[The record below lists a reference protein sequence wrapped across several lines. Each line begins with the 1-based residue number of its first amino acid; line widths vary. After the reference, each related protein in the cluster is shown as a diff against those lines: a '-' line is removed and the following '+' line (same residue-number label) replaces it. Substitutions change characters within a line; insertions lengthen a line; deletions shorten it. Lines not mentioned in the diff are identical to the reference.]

1 MIVASDDRVEQSNE
15 PAETVSSSGLQTGS
29 RLSARALQHLHD
41 LVGCESS
48 LEETLKAVSLTVREL
63 YPSTVGAHLVTCSD
77 ESEKECREAFTR
89 LFAQRF
95 LPRLKFAV
103 HSPFTSANLGGRYE
117 WGSVRIAEN
126 HFAIP
131 AGSDRYKLMVV
142 KINSHVAVA
151 KSLDC
156 TTYGCM
162 HRYRQE
168 SFFCGALRTLLD
180 GGRGPF
186 LDELAATFASEG
198 RDRLGA
204 LRNPDLVAPELRC
217 LCAAI
222 VNARLQARSAIIDI
236 QDHTPQTP
244 TVYLT
249 LPCVTLNRGD
259 RDTEI
264 LCGVYYADLRSSP
277 GQVDYFGLGCEP
289 EAYSV
294 TLRMGRL
301 KVEDAQSRTVRP
313 ARDHREMLVTE
324 LKKAEAPIP
333 QHDTIRDTVQEIRR
347 KYELHQ
353 HDLGPLGGVLLKTL
367 LAALVEISPVPAV
380 LLLFGEGIFE
390 IHHVFRMHKMAQQ
403 VERDETAKSLLSSII
418 DKIESLEPERAR
430 RVLEVLLR
438 HYT

>member
-1 MIVASDDRVEQSNE
+1 MIVASGDQLEQSTEQAENE
-15 PAETVSSSGLQTGS
+15 NASAPQIRS
-29 RLSARALQHLHD
+29 RLFARPLQHLHN
-41 LVGCESS
+41 LVGYESS
-48 LEETLKAVSLTVREL
+48 LEETLKALSLTVREL
-63 YPSTVGAHLVTCSD
+63 QPSTIGAHLVTCSD

-103 HSPFTSANLGGRYE
+103 HSPFTTANLGGRYE

-151 KSLDC
+151 KSFDS

-168 SFFCGALRTLLD
+168 SFFCGALRALLD
-180 GGRGPF
+180 GGSGPF
-186 LDELAATFASEG
+186 LDELASTFASEG

-244 TVYLT
+244 TVYLI

-264 LCGVYYADLRSSP
+264 LCGVYLADHRTSP
-277 GQVDYFGLGCEP
+277 GEVEFFGLGCEP
-289 EAYSV
+289 EAYSIN
-294 TLRMGRL
+294 LRMGRL
-301 KVEDAQSRTVRP
+301 EVEDAKSRFVRP
-313 ARDHREMLVTE
+313 ARDHRTMLVTE
-324 LKKAEAPIP
+324 LKQAESPIP
-333 QHDTIRDTVQEIRR
+333 QHDTIEAIRR
-347 KYELHQ
+347 KYEAHQ

-367 LAALVEISPVPAV
+367 LAALVEVSPVPAV
-380 LLLFGEGIFE
+380 LLLFGEGLFE
-390 IHHVFRMHKMAQQ
+390 IHHVYQMHRMAQQ
-403 VERDETAKSLLSSII
+403 VERDETAKSLLSSLL
-418 DKIESLEPERAR
+418 DKVEAMDPERVR